1 MKNSILY
8 IFLILIS
15 TICRSQQESN
25 FSYYMFN
32 HQAINPAYTGSRGIT
47 NITSLIRSQWVG
59 LEGAPETQ
67 TITFGKSLNSKN
79 LGYGISILNDKIG
92 PTNSTSFDI
101 DLAYHLKLN
110 EKGNRLSLGLKG
122 GIHNYSLNPNLIQT
136 LTPDDNAFVLDNDR
150 KILPNVGFGIYY
162 FTQSFYSGFAIPR
175 LLSDKEYNLEPHYYF
190 ITGGLVK
197 ISEVLMLKPSFL
209 LRQTKSI
216 GGYDFSILGIIKE
229 NIWIGGQIRSSFNN
243 YGFTNFEG
251 TGISALVGFQ
261 IFENLSLGYSYGIPS
276 NEISNS
282 VSMPTHEIFL
292 RLDIFSKGEAF
303 LFSPRFF

>member
-1 MKNSILY
+1 MRDLKLY
-8 IFLILIS
+8 FLLFLIS
-15 TICRSQQESN
+15 SICRSQQESN

-47 NITSLIRSQWVG
+47 NLTSVIRSQWVG

-67 TITFGKSLNSKN
+67 TITFGKSINSKN
-79 LGYGISILNDKIG
+79 LGYGVSVLNDKIG

-110 EKGNRLSLGLKG
+110 EKGHRLSLGLKAG
-122 GIHNYSLNPNLIQT
+122 AQNYSLNTNIIQT
-136 LTPDDNAFVLDNDR
+136 LTPNDPAFVLEKDR
-150 KILPNVGFGIYY
+150 KILPNIGFGIYY
-162 FTQSFYSGFAIPR
+162 STQSFYTGFAIPR

-190 ITGGLVK
+190 ITGGLIKV
-197 ISEVLMLKPSFL
+197 SEVFMLKPSFL
-209 LRQTKSI
+209 LKQTRSI
-216 GGYDFSILGIIKE
+216 GGYDFSILGIINE

-243 YGFTNFEG
+243 YGFTNFQG
-251 TGISALVGFQ
+251 TGISALAGFQ
-261 IFENLSLGYSYGIPS
+261 IFDNLTLGYSYGIPS
-276 NEISNS
+276 NEISNGIS
-282 VSMPTHEIFL
+282 IPTHEVFL

>member
-1 MKNSILY
+1 MRDLKLY
-8 IFLILIS
+8 FLLFLIS
-15 TICRSQQESN
+15 SICRSQQESN

-47 NITSLIRSQWVG
+47 NLTSVIRSQWVG

-67 TITFGKSLNSKN
+67 TITFGKSINSKN
-79 LGYGISILNDKIG
+79 LGYGVSVLNDKIG

-110 EKGNRLSLGLKG
+110 EKGHRLSLGLKAG
-122 GIHNYSLNPNLIQT
+122 AQNYSLNTNIIQT
-136 LTPDDNAFVLDNDR
+136 LTPNDPAFVLEKDR
-150 KILPNVGFGIYY
+150 KILPNIGFGIYY

-190 ITGGLVK
+190 ITGGLIKV
-197 ISEVLMLKPSFL
+197 SEVFMLKPSFL
-209 LRQTKSI
+209 LKQTKSI
-216 GGYDFSILGIIKE
+216 GGYDFSILGIINQ

-243 YGFTNFEG
+243 YGLTNFQG
-251 TGISALVGFQ
+251 TGMSALAGFQ
-261 IFENLSLGYSYGIPS
+261 ILENLSLGYSYGIPS
-276 NEISNS
+276 NEISNGL
-282 VSMPTHEIFL
+282 SMPTHEIFL

>member
-1 MKNSILY
+1 MRDLKLY
-8 IFLILIS
+8 FLLFMIS
-15 TICRSQQESN
+15 SICRSQQESN

-47 NITSLIRSQWVG
+47 NLTSVIRSQWVG

-67 TITFGKSLNSKN
+67 TITFGKSINSKN
-79 LGYGISILNDKIG
+79 LGYGVSVLNDKIG

-110 EKGNRLSLGLKG
+110 EKGHRLSLGLKAG
-122 GIHNYSLNPNLIQT
+122 AQNYSLNTNIIQT
-136 LTPDDNAFVLDNDR
+136 LTPNDPAFVLEKDR
-150 KILPNVGFGIYY
+150 KILPNIGFGIYY

-190 ITGGLVK
+190 ITGGLIKV
-197 ISEVLMLKPSFL
+197 SEVFMLKPSFL
-209 LRQTKSI
+209 LKQTRSI
-216 GGYDFSILGIIKE
+216 GGYDFSILGIINE

-243 YGFTNFEG
+243 YGFTNFQG
-251 TGISALVGFQ
+251 TGISALAGFQ
-261 IFENLSLGYSYGIPS
+261 IFDNLTLGYSYGIPS
-276 NEISNS
+276 NEISNGIS
-282 VSMPTHEIFL
+282 IPTHEVFL

>member
-1 MKNSILY
+1 MRDLKLY
-8 IFLILIS
+8 FLLFLIS
-15 TICRSQQESN
+15 SICRSQQESN

-47 NITSLIRSQWVG
+47 NLTSVIRSQWVG

-67 TITFGKSLNSKN
+67 TITFGKSINSKN
-79 LGYGISILNDKIG
+79 LGYGVSVLNDKIG

-110 EKGNRLSLGLKG
+110 EKGHRLSLGLKAG
-122 GIHNYSLNPNLIQT
+122 AQNYSLNTNIIQT
-136 LTPDDNAFVLDNDR
+136 LTPNDPAFVLEKDR
-150 KILPNVGFGIYY
+150 KILPNIGFGIYY

-190 ITGGLVK
+190 ITGGLIKV
-197 ISEVLMLKPSFL
+197 SEVFMLKPSFL
-209 LRQTKSI
+209 LKQTRSI
-216 GGYDFSILGIIKE
+216 GGYDFSILGIINE
-229 NIWIGGQIRSSFNN
+229 NLWIGGQIRSSFNN
-243 YGFTNFEG
+243 YGFTNFQG
-251 TGISALVGFQ
+251 TGISALAGFQ
-261 IFENLSLGYSYGIPS
+261 IFDNLTLGYSYGIPS
-276 NEISNS
+276 NEISNGIS
-282 VSMPTHEIFL
+282 IPTHEVFL

>member
-1 MKNSILY
+1 MRDLKLY
-8 IFLILIS
+8 FLLFLIS
-15 TICRSQQESN
+15 SICRSQQESN

-47 NITSLIRSQWVG
+47 NLTSVIRSQWVG

-67 TITFGKSLNSKN
+67 TITFGKSINSKN
-79 LGYGISILNDKIG
+79 LGYGVSVLNDKIG

-110 EKGNRLSLGLKG
+110 EKGHRLSLGLKAG
-122 GIHNYSLNPNLIQT
+122 AQNYSLNTNIIQT
-136 LTPDDNAFVLDNDR
+136 LTPNDPAFVLEKDR
-150 KILPNVGFGIYY
+150 KILPNIGFGIYY
-162 FTQSFYSGFAIPR
+162 FTQSFYTGFAIPR

-190 ITGGLVK
+190 ITGGLIKV
-197 ISEVLMLKPSFL
+197 SEVFMLKPSFL
-209 LRQTKSI
+209 LKQTRSI
-216 GGYDFSILGIIKE
+216 GGYDFSILGIINE

-243 YGFTNFEG
+243 YGFTNFQG
-251 TGISALVGFQ
+251 TGISALAGFQ
-261 IFENLSLGYSYGIPS
+261 IFDNLTLGYSYGIPS
-276 NEISNS
+276 NEISNGIS
-282 VSMPTHEIFL
+282 IPTHEVFL